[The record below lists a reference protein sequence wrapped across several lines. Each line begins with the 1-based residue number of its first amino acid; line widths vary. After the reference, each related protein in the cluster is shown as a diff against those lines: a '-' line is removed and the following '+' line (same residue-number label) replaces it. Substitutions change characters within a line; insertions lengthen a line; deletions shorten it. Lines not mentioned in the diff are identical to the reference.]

1 MVDFGRTSVHDALG
15 GGAVADILLW
25 RNAYGGGVVLIASTV
40 LWFLFEKGGYNILA
54 FVANNLLL
62 LIVILFFWAKS
73 ASLLNRPL
81 PPIPELEISEE
92 SVLIAA
98 EEMQVWINHAF
109 TIAHAIAVDGNLK
122 TLIAVVSCLWL
133 VSYIGSFFNF
143 LTLIY
148 IGVLLSLSVPFVY
161 EKFQTQVDQKLILVH
176 KISHSI
182 FRKVDMILQM
192 IPFLHHKQ
200 KTQ

>member
-1 MVDFGRTSVHDALG
+1 MARICVHEALG
-15 GGAVADILLW
+15 GGPVADMLLW
-25 RNAYGGGVVLIASTV
+25 KNSYGGGVVLIVSTI

-62 LIVILFFWAKS
+62 LVSILFFWAKS

-81 PPIPELEISEE
+81 PPIPELDISEE
-92 SVLIAA
+92 SVLIIA

-109 TIAHAIAVDGNLK
+109 SVARDIAVDGNVK
-122 TLIAVVSCLWL
+122 TLIVVVSSLWL
-133 VSYIGSFFNF
+133 ISYIGSFFNF

-148 IGVLLSLSVPFVY
+148 VGIILSFSVPFVY
-161 EKFQTQVDQKLILVH
+161 DKFQAQVDEKLIIVH
-176 KISHSI
+176 KIGQSI
-182 FRKVDMILQM
+182 LRKADIILQM
-192 IPFLHHKQ
+192 IPLTHHKQ